1 MGQQHTRDG
10 TGASESL
17 AGLYTAQA
25 KHSVFWCT
33 RMCILNQLDFLGVGH
48 KLASDG
54 LKEHVCILRVTSFV
68 ARYTGYSA
76 YGFYSTC

>member
-1 MGQQHTRDG
+1 
-10 TGASESL
+10 
-17 AGLYTAQA
+17 
-25 KHSVFWCT
+25 
-33 RMCILNQLDFLGVGH
+33 MCIFNQLDFLGVGH